1 MRQGLVRL
9 LRLDKVR
16 LSLLDL
22 LFSEG
27 YVHQLEF
34 DQLTFHQLEFD
45 QLNIWSTQH
54 SNSWKFD
61 PLGVDHTIIFL
72 SLKKMWK
79 KNWSFQFALNLKLFE
94 ATFACF
100 RMTVFSR
107 KRTCP
112 EEIKNWLRRSL
123 GRVETNWC
131 WNEDGIDGR
140 ASESWKGLKRKRP
153 KSGMA

>member
-1 MRQGLVRL
+1 MPGLVRL

-54 SNSWKFD
+54 SNS
-61 PLGVDHTIIFL
+61 
-72 SLKKMWK
+72 
-79 KNWSFQFALNLKLFE
+79 
-94 ATFACF
+94 
-100 RMTVFSR
+100 
-107 KRTCP
+107 
-112 EEIKNWLRRSL
+112 
-123 GRVETNWC
+123 
-131 WNEDGIDGR
+131 
-140 ASESWKGLKRKRP
+140 
-153 KSGMA
+153 

>member
-34 DQLTFHQLEFD
+34 DQLQFY
-45 QLNIWSTQH
+45 QLNIRSTQH
-54 SNSWKFD
+54 LVNSTFKQ
-61 PLGVDHTIIFL
+61 
-72 SLKKMWK
+72 LKIWSTWCRPYNYFSVTEENVK